1 YDTIYWARFGNLF
14 NHSFVIAF
22 RVSRTI
28 IRMNATEAEVG
39 LKFRKTAPTEK
50 VPKSEGV
57 QETLVEAINRNTTF
71 NVTFILESIHVIRT
85 PETDS
90 TTVTCTEHSTVAIT
104 ANLTLPTTFTV
115 HPSPHTTDSFPVPMR
130 TVPPSTTKTST
141 VTSATNTDTPT
152 PPHTSRPTFCPPS
165 RVCKCRLISVS
176 CGKTLRSSL
185 LKQQDLTT
193 RVVSFTSAKEPFTSD
208 FLNSSSV
215 DFANQSL
222 LIKEQLKPFFEKR
235 FSYAFSS
242 LEVATIRKSLVIY
255 IINLKFESTSVPDDS
270 EIQDVLIEASS
281 SVVDFSIDTESI
293 NIQGKS

>member
-1 YDTIYWARFGNLF
+1 
-14 NHSFVIAF
+14 
-22 RVSRTI
+22 
-28 IRMNATEAEVG
+28 
-39 LKFRKTAPTEK
+39 
-50 VPKSEGV
+50 
-57 QETLVEAINRNTTF
+57 
-71 NVTFILESIHVIRT
+71 T
-85 PETDS
+85 PETP
-90 TTVTCTEHSTVAIT
+90 
-104 ANLTLPTTFTV
+104 L
-115 HPSPHTTDSFPVPMR
+115 
-130 TVPPSTTKTST
+130 STTKTST
-141 VTSATNTDTPT
+141 VTSATTTDTPT

-165 RVCKCRLISVS
+165 RVCICRLISVS

-185 LKQQDLTT
+185 LKLQDLTT
-193 RVVSFTSAKEPFTSD
+193 RVVSFTSAKEPFTRD

-270 EIQDVLIEASS
+270 EIQDVLIQASS